1 METLTVGAQKDV
13 GCIIKDADKGHI
25 HTQENEEMTENKMK
39 KGDIGIPYTD
49 STSLPV
55 WVKSNLISLLNFSLA
70 CTALYLFTCIEA
82 TLSHESVV
90 VMPYKTAY

>member
-1 METLTVGAQKDV
+1 M

-25 HTQENEEMTENKMK
+25 HRGRERVENEEMTENKMK
-39 KGDIGIPYTD
+39 KGDIGISYTD